1 LNQIHL
7 PAAGLLLDV
16 IRAIAVLGDNEPVA
30 ATRNEDM
37 IAVDI
42 YRRAEESGE
51 PITLGTVERRLS
63 ELLAHEPG
71 CPCGL
76 CTAAASV
83 RPQGV
88 WWIVRAWVGGVNA
101 TRRRARR

>member
-1 LNQIHL
+1 VG
-7 PAAGLLLDV
+7 AS
-16 IRAIAVLGDNEPVA
+16 RADDTLAI
-30 ATRNEDM
+30 
-37 IAVDI
+37 DI

-51 PITLGTVERRLS
+51 EVTLGTVERRLS

-71 CPCGL
+71 CCGL

-88 WWIVRAWVGGVNA
+88 WWTLRGWVGGVNA